1 MVTEGGGATRSKT
14 MRTRMCLVLEAVKEN
29 RIEIKYVNTKRMEA
43 DGLSKSLGGASFLDF
58 RSNVLNLS
66 E

>member
-1 MVTEGGGATRSKT
+1 MN
-14 MRTRMCLVLEAVKEN
+14 LVLEAVKEG
-29 RIEIKYVNTKRMEA
+29 RIERYVNTKGMEA

-58 RSNVLNLS
+58 RSNVLNLL